1 MVDVPSSVGAAST
14 TVKEK
19 EEADE
24 VEQREGMVVD
34 ELVKEGE
41 GMVVDQP
48 VKEGEGMVVDEP
60 AEEGSGKE

>member
-1 MVDVPSSVGAAST
+1 MADVPNSVETVST
-14 TVKEK
+14 AVKEK

-24 VEQREGMVVD
+24 VERREGMVVD
-34 ELVKEGE
+34 ELVKEGD